1 MSQAHTTGKVLA
13 STVGAVGLLLATG
26 QAANAASIT
35 VKANDTVW
43 GLAQQHGVSVQSIEK
58 LNQIYE
64 ERETTIDKAF
74 PFLF

>member
-43 GLAQQHGVSVQSIEK
+43 GLAQQHGVSVQLSLIHISEPT
-58 LNQIYE
+58 
-64 ERETTIDKAF
+64 R
-74 PFLF
+74 P

>member
-1 MSQAHTTGKVLA
+1 M
-13 STVGAVGLLLATG
+13 LATG

-58 LNQIYE
+58 LNQIKASDGNIDLIYVGQNLQIGGSATKTA
-64 ERETTIDKAF
+64 TTKSATKSRY
-74 PFLF
+74 